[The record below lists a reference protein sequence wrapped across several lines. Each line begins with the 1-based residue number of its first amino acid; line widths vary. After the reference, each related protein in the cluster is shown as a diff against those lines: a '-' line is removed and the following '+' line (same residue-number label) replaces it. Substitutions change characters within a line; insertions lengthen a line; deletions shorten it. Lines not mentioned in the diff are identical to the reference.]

1 MTISLDRVVPF
12 GRSRREYELM
22 FNLSEKDLAK
32 RILGCADGPASFNA
46 EMNADGFSVV
56 STDPI
61 YQFTGQ
67 QIKHRFEENL
77 EAVLDQ
83 VKATPNCWT
92 WTYHRNIEDL
102 RRNRCLV
109 MDRFLADYETGR
121 EQGRYRVAALLDLP
135 FRDGEFELAL
145 CSHFLF
151 LYSDLYSEAFHVASA
166 IELCRVA
173 DETRIFP
180 LLTLAQQLSPH
191 VEAVRKAVASMGIES
206 TIETVEYELQ
216 KGGNQTLRLFR
227 C

>member
-1 MTISLDRVVPF
+1 
-12 GRSRREYELM
+12 M
-22 FNLSEKDLAK
+22 FNLSKKNLTK
-32 RILGCADGPASFNA
+32 RILSCADGPASFNA
-46 EMNADGFSVV
+46 EMTADGFSVV
-56 STDPI
+56 SIDPI

-77 EAVLDQ
+77 DAVLDQ

-92 WTYHRNIEDL
+92 WKYHRNIDDL
-102 RRNRCLV
+102 RRNRCMV

-121 EQGRYRVAALLDLP
+121 KQGRYQVAALPDLP
-135 FRDGEFELAL
+135 FRDGEFKLAL

-173 DETRIFP
+173 DEARIFP

-191 VEAVRKAVASMGIES
+191 IEAVRKAVASMGIES
-206 TIETVEYELQ
+206 TVNTVEYELQ

-227 C
+227 S